1 VNIHNHRVYIFLIVI
16 LMTTRNAV
24 GFCPR
29 CNQQVLLT
37 RKDID
42 VCLAIVL
49 LIFTLG
55 IGLLIYLAIY
65 YSKAE
70 DRCVH
75 CGAQITR
82 YNIQS
87 SYIPSQNQFQTSQNS
102 IPLEE
107 SEESLVKEVKY
118 CSFCGEKIA
127 FLDRFCQNCGAKV

>member
-1 VNIHNHRVYIFLIVI
+1 MNTHLLRVYIFLIV
-16 LMTTRNAV
+16 MFMATKNTV

-42 VCLAIVL
+42 ICLAVVL
-49 LIFTLG
+49 LIFTAG

-65 YSKAE
+65 YSKGE
-70 DRCVH
+70 DRCMH
-75 CGAQITR
+75 CGTQVTR

-107 SEESLVKEVKY
+107 SEESLVKELKY
-118 CSFCGEKIA
+118 CSFCGEKITH
-127 FLDRFCQNCGAKV
+127 LDRYCQNCGGKV

>member
-1 VNIHNHRVYIFLIVI
+1 
-16 LMTTRNAV
+16 MTTRNVV

-49 LIFTLG
+49 LIFTAG

-65 YSKAE
+65 YSKVE
-70 DRCVH
+70 DRCRL
-75 CGAQITR
+75 CGTQITR
-82 YNIQS
+82 DTTQS
-87 SYIPSQNQFQTSQNS
+87 LYIPSQNQFQTSQNS

-107 SEESLVKEVKY
+107 SKESLVKEVKY
-118 CSFCGEKIA
+118 CAFCGEKIA
-127 FLDRFCQNCGAKV
+127 FLDRFCPNCGSKV

>member
-1 VNIHNHRVYIFLIVI
+1 
-16 LMTTRNAV
+16 MTTRNAV

-75 CGAQITR
+75 CGTQITR
-82 YNIQS
+82 YTIES
-87 SYIPSQNQFQTSQNS
+87 PYIPSQNQFQTSQNS
-102 IPLEE
+102 IPLES
-107 SEESLVKEVKY
+107 SEETLVKEVKY
-118 CSFCGEKIA
+118 CSFCGEQIA